1 MHRID
6 RFIMLAVFVVLAIYR
21 LIRYT
26 KAATTKG
33 PRPAAPPTSGV
44 PARPAEPAAA
54 PASAPIATG
63 ATAGT
68 VSGPLAPPGTG
79 SGGPARTSLAAVLVW
94 TLGNAAVWLCLF
106 ALPALESVPVIWR
119 LVAGVLA
126 SFYLVVLARGVAT
139 RIRERTGRTAQMS
152 GGNPFPD

>member
-1 MHRID
+1 
-6 RFIMLAVFVVLAIYR
+6 VVLAIYR

-33 PRPAAPPTSGV
+33 PRPAVPPTSGGA
-44 PARPAEPAAA
+44 ARPAEPAAA
-54 PASAPIATG
+54 RVPAPIATG
-63 ATAGT
+63 ASADT

-79 SGGPARTSLAAVLVW
+79 SGSSARASLAALLVW

-106 ALPALESVPVIWR
+106 ALPALDGVPVIWR

-126 SFYLVVLARGVAT
+126 SFYLVVLARGVAA
-139 RIRERTGRTAQMS
+139 RIRGRSGRSAQMS